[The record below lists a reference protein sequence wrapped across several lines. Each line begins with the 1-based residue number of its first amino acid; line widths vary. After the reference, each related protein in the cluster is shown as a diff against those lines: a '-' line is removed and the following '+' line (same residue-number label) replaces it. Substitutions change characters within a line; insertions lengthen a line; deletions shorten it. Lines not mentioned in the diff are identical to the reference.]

1 VPFFLDEAI
10 PISIFLE
17 DPSAAKK
24 VYFDLLIRR
33 SGFFADEF
41 YFEPSS
47 IPS

>member
-1 VPFFLDEAI
+1 MPCFLDEAI
-10 PISIFLE
+10 SSSIFVE

-24 VYFDLLIRR
+24 VYFDPSISK